1 MSMKE
6 GSKKGADRGGDRGGD
21 RNSDRGGDAGADRG
35 EVFSRRRSRPPVDLI
50 FDYKDVESLRQF
62 ITEGGRIVA
71 ARVSRLSRK
80 QQRHVATEIKRA
92 RQLALLPV
100 SDRHRSYRDL

>member
-1 MSMKE
+1 MEKGGKKQPRERNNDRDQE
-6 GSKKGADRGGDRGGD
+6 GGEG
-21 RNSDRGGDAGADRG
+21 RG
-35 EVFSRRRSRPPVDLI
+35 EVFSRRRSRPPVDLM

-71 ARVSRLSRK
+71 ARISRLSRG
-80 QQRHVATEIKRA
+80 QQRRLATEIKRA
-92 RQLALLPV
+92 RQLALLPI

>member
-1 MSMKE
+1 MME
-6 GSKKGADRGGDRGGD
+6 KGERKQQRDKSADREQEAGD
-21 RNSDRGGDAGADRG
+21 GA
-35 EVFSRRRSRPPVDLI
+35 VFSRRRVRPPIDLI

-71 ARVSRLSRK
+71 ARISRLSRG
-80 QQRHVATEIKRA
+80 QQRRLATEIKRA
-92 RQLALLPV
+92 RQLALLPI